1 MKLLIK
7 LVLSYTV
14 LMVIAFLVLMSVNH
28 STDYKGRDITAYNKM
43 VYEINEGYNAGASIE
58 TLEEKFGC
66 RIIFSTDLVDDEMTK
81 FYAEGALVIDFAPK
95 GELLGKIAWN
105 DVSTKYAQKEKTLLK
120 AVTIWWIIILVTGY
134 LLMLLIYLSIL
145 RPLHDFENYS
155 EEIAKGNLDVQL
167 PMRRSNLFVNFT
179 ESFDIMREELIKA
192 RKKQADSEKAKR
204 ELVAEISHDIKTP
217 VSTIKA
223 TCEVM
228 EMNLIKNKDKLTKDE
243 EIKLNEDFQEKVGYI
258 SRKAETIN
266 QLVQNVFHLTIE
278 EVDELQI
285 NVTENNSKEIEDY
298 FLRLKNYGNIILDNH
313 IPECLVYMD
322 ALRMEQVIDNIV
334 GNSYKYAGTDI
345 HVSFEETEEITDGE
359 GNVIR
364 FIRIRISDSGPGVD
378 DEELSLITEKFYR
391 GKQSKDKNGYGLG
404 LYLVKW
410 YMEKQGGG
418 IEYYN
423 DNGFVMELL
432 VKKV

>member
-7 LVLSYTV
+7 LTLFYTV
-14 LMVIAFLVLMSVNH
+14 LMVIAFLVLMLVNKN
-28 STDYKGRDITAYNKM
+28 TDYEGRDITAYNKM
-43 VYEINEGYNAGASIE
+43 VYEINEEYNAGTSIE
-58 TLEEKFGC
+58 TLEEKYGC
-66 RIIFSTDLVDDEMTK
+66 QIIFSTDLVDAEMTK
-81 FYAEGALVIDFAPK
+81 FYADGALVIDFAPQ
-95 GELLGKIAWN
+95 GEIIGKVAWN
-105 DVSTKYAQKEKTLLK
+105 DVSNKYQKKEKTLLK
-120 AVTIWWIIILVTGY
+120 AVTIEWCIILVTGY
-134 LLMLLIYLSIL
+134 LLLILIYMSMI

-155 EEIAKGNLDVQL
+155 GEIAKGNLDVNL
-167 PMRRSNLFVNFT
+167 PMRRLNPFVNFT

-192 RKKQADSEKAKR
+192 RKKEADAEKAKR

-228 EMNLIKNKDKLTKDE
+228 DMNLKRKIEGETEPQDLKLM
-243 EIKLNEDFQEKVGYI
+243 EDLQEKVGYI
-258 SRKAETIN
+258 SQKAETIN

-298 FLRLKNYGNIILDNH
+298 FLRLRNYGNIILDNH

-404 LYLVKW
+404 LFLVKW